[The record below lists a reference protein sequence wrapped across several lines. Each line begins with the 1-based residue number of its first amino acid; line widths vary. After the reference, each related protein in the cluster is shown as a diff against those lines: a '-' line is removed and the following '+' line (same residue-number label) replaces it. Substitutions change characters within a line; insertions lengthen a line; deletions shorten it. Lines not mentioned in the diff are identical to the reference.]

1 MTIIQFN
8 ASLQSIKA
16 VTVYRKAAEVVRT
29 FTLDLQPGRITAH
42 VTQLSSSI
50 DDKSLRVSHL
60 SGSTRVLDVQY
71 TVAASNAVMP
81 VDDSDARHAL
91 LLRKRELEDERKVQ
105 DQGLSL
111 FVDYARTLNS
121 AHTAP
126 GDAVNFLDA
135 FMAGRRSTVASIRK
149 LDDEIAEIDRALNA
163 ENNKST
169 GKGGTDGRVTIDI
182 LASEACSVELSIT
195 YKVDAAGWKP
205 YYELHATTVKGQPAS
220 TVSLHYNVRVKQTSG
235 EDWTDA
241 NFVFVSADE
250 PSQGVDADVPSLA
263 ARKAKCIPL
272 FGGYGDVSATSGAA
286 PAGGSSFDSSPNRG
300 LIGAPFA
307 APSGGG
313 GLFGSTGSTSGF
325 GAFGTVA
332 NAIAQQH
339 EGGNDPPPARAAGDG
354 PTPHP
359 FTTWGVFSPQA
370 PATNLGPQA
379 SGGLFGRSSPAAAVS
394 GGGIFGSRIPD
405 PATNAA
411 SASASAF
418 VARPAHTTT
427 DVATTPGLSSKAV
440 PAVKPQIDDGTAG
453 RGISTGI
460 VPNMRVTALGEK
472 IVLRESGLRDDVRL
486 SAEERASIP
495 SDGVGHAVPIASLVL
510 NAAFAWVCVPRSR
523 VAVFVECRSRN
534 TSAHTLVAGP
544 LAVYVDGKQV
554 AKTTLKD
561 IKPQDKIVAPLGVD
575 DAVRV
580 MHRRTASTEE
590 QPERPFVERLWTTAC
605 TARYAVTNGHT
616 FAIPKF
622 VLRDALPVSANP
634 QIAITVKAVR
644 EKDPNAAG
652 VNSGFDLGSGQ
663 EGGVLGENVREA
675 DGREG
680 EGIFEWERR
689 VEAGHTD
696 VLQAEWEVS
705 TPAGISWEETAVM
718 KPFWGNNH

>member
-1 MTIIQFN
+1 
-8 ASLQSIKA
+8 
-16 VTVYRKAAEVVRT
+16 
-29 FTLDLQPGRITAH
+29 
-42 VTQLSSSI
+42 
-50 DDKSLRVSHL
+50 
-60 SGSTRVLDVQY
+60 
-71 TVAASNAVMP
+71 
-81 VDDSDARHAL
+81 
-91 LLRKRELEDERKVQ
+91 
-105 DQGLSL
+105 
-111 FVDYARTLNS
+111 
-121 AHTAP
+121 
-126 GDAVNFLDA
+126 
-135 FMAGRRSTVASIRK
+135 
-149 LDDEIAEIDRALNA
+149 
-163 ENNKST
+163 
-169 GKGGTDGRVTIDI
+169 
-182 LASEACSVELSIT
+182 
-195 YKVDAAGWKP
+195 
-205 YYELHATTVKGQPAS
+205 
-220 TVSLHYNVRVKQTSG
+220 
-235 EDWTDA
+235 
-241 NFVFVSADE
+241 
-250 PSQGVDADVPSLA
+250 
-263 ARKAKCIPL
+263 
-272 FGGYGDVSATSGAA
+272 
-286 PAGGSSFDSSPNRG
+286 
-300 LIGAPFA
+300 
-307 APSGGG
+307 
-313 GLFGSTGSTSGF
+313 
-325 GAFGTVA
+325 
-332 NAIAQQH
+332 
-339 EGGNDPPPARAAGDG
+339 
-354 PTPHP
+354 
-359 FTTWGVFSPQA
+359 
-370 PATNLGPQA
+370 
-379 SGGLFGRSSPAAAVS
+379 
-394 GGGIFGSRIPD
+394 
-405 PATNAA
+405 
-411 SASASAF
+411 
-418 VARPAHTTT
+418 
-427 DVATTPGLSSKAV
+427 
-440 PAVKPQIDDGTAG
+440 
-453 RGISTGI
+453 
-460 VPNMRVTALGEK
+460 MRVTALGEK

-554 AKTTLKD
+554 AKTTLKVRLLFCYIPDAGEVSVGSVKKHTDYAQD